1 MPNSSSSSTSPQLSN
16 NREQTPIGTK
26 FALTMLGINNPN
38 SNSVSN
44 SSNSAILFPKNTS
57 QLQQRAN
64 SDTSVSSNESS
75 VSNLQLY
82 DESNEYKPIIKPE
95 SSIYDHNPLSPTS
108 HTAKLLKKQTEENGD
123 SLSPVAFSF
132 SKTISLNESNIKLEA
147 EQNEQINI
155 KKQKLFD
162 SATAAASRKN
172 NVLLKKLLSTST
184 TKSPTDTSASSSSL
198 FNVNTSP
205 LLSTVNRQ
213 CSDFQAEFD
222 LSPILVEPSQ
232 NLEEEDVDGKNEINF
247 SSPIMS
253 PSGLDHEQELK
264 NTLYSSLTNKNKPE
278 KQSMKLNPSQFSK
291 QSSSSVPSSAKED
304 IILRTLLNTADLE
317 PQILKLESVFDLN
330 ASFNSQK
337 LNCAIKK
344 EPFESQ
350 NQPPNQQ
357 QAMKT
362 LGTKK
367 NLQNSSQQ
375 QQQQQITAYNDN
387 NSDQFSQQLTANE
400 KTRKRKKIA
409 KPGELNKQSQVALT
423 AKQTSKKLA
432 QTARATKQQQFNVDY
447 DYQQQSYTN
456 NNTMMIKQEKANPTN
471 KKQTSKSLKGNVLN
485 NKSMLKQMLAESEDD
500 KKLISNDE
508 LLQNFKVEQPTSPLT
523 LSMSHSSSILN
534 IHHQQQQQLN
544 IHHYSP
550 YPVQQQQQQ
559 HQQQQHHFSS
569 ENNTNNG
576 LLIKMNNIKEEK
588 IFTSSSLSS
597 STTSVSSISSLSSPI
612 SHSNNNNNCNA
623 TATNNNNLLA
633 INSNQNQNNSL
644 VNSLLISNG
653 EMCPGVS
660 VDSLQHQQ
668 PNNQAQN
675 SSSNDFYLNNQQQHM
690 FLNMTNDLLDDFHL
704 TSKTV
709 NLTETENN
717 SQFIS
722 NTVDGQFFMDT
733 SNASLTNRNT
743 NNIFP
748 HING

>member
-1 MPNSSSSSTSPQLSN
+1 MKGNASTSLMKTLISKKPPPPPPPLCSSSSSSANTTTSINSKSASEQIATNNNKSNKTEISKLKTQFNKEDTSPVRSELNSTLLTANSQPTSNSNMPNSSSSSTSPQLSN

-304 IILRTLLNTADLE
+304 IILRTLLHE
-317 PQILKLESVFDLN
+317 VI
-330 ASFNSQK
+330 
-337 LNCAIKK
+337 
-344 EPFESQ
+344 
-350 NQPPNQQ
+350 
-357 QAMKT
+357 
-362 LGTKK
+362 
-367 NLQNSSQQ
+367 
-375 QQQQQITAYNDN
+375 
-387 NSDQFSQQLTANE
+387 
-400 KTRKRKKIA
+400 
-409 KPGELNKQSQVALT
+409 
-423 AKQTSKKLA
+423 
-432 QTARATKQQQFNVDY
+432 
-447 DYQQQSYTN
+447 
-456 NNTMMIKQEKANPTN
+456 
-471 KKQTSKSLKGNVLN
+471 
-485 NKSMLKQMLAESEDD
+485 
-500 KKLISNDE
+500 
-508 LLQNFKVEQPTSPLT
+508 
-523 LSMSHSSSILN
+523 
-534 IHHQQQQQLN
+534 
-544 IHHYSP
+544 
-550 YPVQQQQQQ
+550 
-559 HQQQQHHFSS
+559 
-569 ENNTNNG
+569 
-576 LLIKMNNIKEEK
+576 
-588 IFTSSSLSS
+588 
-597 STTSVSSISSLSSPI
+597 
-612 SHSNNNNNCNA
+612 
-623 TATNNNNLLA
+623 
-633 INSNQNQNNSL
+633 
-644 VNSLLISNG
+644 SLLPQRRLSR
-653 EMCPGVS
+653 VS
-660 VDSLQHQQ
+660 G
-668 PNNQAQN
+668 
-675 SSSNDFYLNNQQQHM
+675 M
-690 FLNMTNDLLDDFHL
+690 
-704 TSKTV
+704 
-709 NLTETENN
+709 
-717 SQFIS
+717 
-722 NTVDGQFFMDT
+722 
-733 SNASLTNRNT
+733 
-743 NNIFP
+743 
-748 HING
+748 

>member
-222 LSPILVEPSQ
+222 LSPI
-232 NLEEEDVDGKNEINF
+232 
-247 SSPIMS
+247 
-253 PSGLDHEQELK
+253 
-264 NTLYSSLTNKNKPE
+264 KNKPE